1 MLSVTETWSQ
11 QTRSSCL
18 DVCAV
23 HDNPIFINFAERAL
37 KALLADE
44 LRRYTPHSL
53 AACLWDFWQFVV
65 DSRQEV
71 NLRIINP
78 EHFIS
83 IKFAKPKLLRYRI
96 LIKPPPR

>member
-44 LRRYTPHSL
+44 LRRYTLIHWPRAYGIFGSL
-53 AACLWDFWQFVV
+53 WLIVGKKSICELLIQ
-65 DSRQEV
+65 
-71 NLRIINP
+71 NP
-78 EHFIS
+78 
-83 IKFAKPKLLRYRI
+83 PKRDGAP
-96 LIKPPPR
+96 KAQ